1 MIYFDTNIYL
11 YAFLSK
17 VDDETQQAKSINL
30 LHNAIENKM
39 LITSEINL
47 YEYAFI
53 AKKQKESQE
62 DIEKYLN
69 FMRKF
74 IKPSNDVYQR
84 ALEIMKQKDFYRHSF
99 DVFHLAFAE
108 YYISKQLVT
117 FDKGFKKLQNIT
129 EVEIIIL

>member
-17 VDDETQQAKSINL
+17 VDDENQQSQSINL
-30 LHNAIENKM
+30 LHRAIESNS

-47 YEYAFI
+47 YEYAFV

-74 IKPSNDVYQR
+74 IKPSNDVYIR
-84 ALEIMKQKDFYRHSF
+84 ALDIMKQKDFYRHSF
-99 DVFHLAFAE
+99 DVFHLAFCE
-108 YYISKQLVT
+108 YYQCDRLVT
-117 FDKGFKKLQNIT
+117 FDKGFKKLQDIT
-129 EVEIIIL
+129 EVEIMLL